1 MASTSKINDKV
12 GMTYAK
18 ILGTITR
25 FIVENKD
32 RKVDSK
38 KKKGSGFPNFAIPS
52 GLPLD
57 STGASSE
64 VAPSESGPVLEAAE
78 STPASKI
85 VASGLESEVGA
96 SSGIKLDAVTLDEN
110 KLRQTINQE
119 GTNSQSINS
128 TQPPSAPSESSNINL
143 PRLTREMMD
152 TKHFTAPETTVP
164 ETTAPSVP
172 APPESARR
180 LAPINGIKP
189 NQILTLNTSV
199 PLKPIPKEANL
210 PLKLQNFKTWGPWGL
225 GYPDPD
231 IIQSDGV
238 HTTSAEAPETIAPPE
253 LPAKKI

>member
-38 KKKGSGFPNFAIPS
+38 NTKRWGFPRFAIPS
-52 GLPLD
+52 GLPSV

-78 STPASKI
+78 SQPASKI
-85 VASGLESEVGA
+85 VASGPESEVGA
-96 SSGIKLDAVTLDEN
+96 SSGIKLDAVILDEN

-119 GTNSQSINS
+119 VNNNQSISS
-128 TQPPSAPSESSNINL
+128 TQPSAPAK
-143 PRLTREMMD
+143 T
-152 TKHFTAPETTVP
+152 
-164 ETTAPSVP
+164 
-172 APPESARR
+172 PPEKRPAR
-180 LAPINGIKP
+180 LAPIEGINPQPIQISRP
-189 NQILTLNTSV
+189 NTTV
-199 PLKPIPKEANL
+199 PLKPIPEGANL
-210 PLKLQNFKTWGPWGL
+210 PLSNFKTWGPWGL
-225 GYPDPD
+225 GHPEPD

-238 HTTSAEAPETIAPPE
+238 HTT
-253 LPAKKI
+253 PA